1 MPTLRLVKNGR
12 SEPIEREGLA
22 MLRKS
27 KHKGRK
33 KLAVQEPKV
42 APFLGSTAA
51 VIATALAGSVATD
64 PKSIWYRSL
73 DKPKW
78 QPPGGLFP
86 IVWTALY
93 TSIAVASGKVL
104 ADAERRHDDER
115 ARQYKRAL
123 ALNLLLNAGWSFAF
137 FKFRKLGL
145 AAIVAGALSASS
157 TGLMKEAGKT
167 DPKLGKL
174 LLPYA
179 AWTTFATA
187 LSTEIWTRNR
197 DS

>member
-1 MPTLRLVKNGR
+1 
-12 SEPIEREGLA
+12 
-22 MLRKS
+22 MLRKN
-27 KHKGRK
+27 KHKSRTKG
-33 KLAVQEPKV
+33 AAPEPKV
-42 APFLGSTAA
+42 VPFLGSTAA

-64 PKSIWYRSL
+64 PKSAWYRSL

-86 IVWTALY
+86 IVWTVLY
-93 TSIAVASGKVL
+93 TSIAVVAGQVL

-137 FKFRKLGL
+137 FKLKKLGL
-145 AAIVAGALSASS
+145 AAVVAGALSASS
-157 TGLMKEAGKT
+157 TGLMKESGKT
-167 DPKLGKL
+167 DPKLGKA

-197 DS
+197 QS